1 VRTIGLL
8 GGMSWESTALYYQLL
23 NEGAATR
30 LGGLHSAPIVLH
42 SVDFAPIEQMQVV
55 GRWEEAGRILADAA
69 QGLVSAGAEL
79 VALATNTMH
88 KVSAPIEAAIG
99 VPFVHLIDATAAALT
114 HDGLSRVG
122 LLATGFTMEDGF
134 YAERMRQHGIDILV
148 PDPDDRAEVHR
159 VIYEELCVGS
169 IKDSSRDRYLDVARR
184 LEDSGA
190 RGLVLGCTEI
200 DLLLRP
206 GDTTLRQYPTTAIHV
221 QAILDAAA

>member
-42 SVDFAPIEQMQVV
+42 SVDFAPIEQMQVA
-55 GRWEEAGRILADAA
+55 GRWDEAGSILADAA

-88 KVSAPIEAAIG
+88 KVSAPIEAAIE
-99 VPFVHLIDATAAALT
+99 VPFVHLIDATATALT

-122 LLATGFTMEDGF
+122 ILATGFTMEDGF
-134 YAERMRQHGIDILV
+134 YAERMRQHGIDVLV

-159 VIYEELCVGS
+159 VIYEELCLGLMR
-169 IKDSSRDRYLDVARR
+169 DSSRDRCLDVARR

-190 RGLVLGCTEI
+190 QGLVLGCTEI
-200 DLLLRP
+200 ELLLRP

-221 QAILDAAA
+221 DAILDAAA

>member
-42 SVDFAPIEQMQVV
+42 SVDFAPIEQMQVA
-55 GRWEEAGRILADAA
+55 GRWEDAGRILADAA

-99 VPFVHLIDATAAALT
+99 VPFVHLIDATATALT

-134 YAERMRQHGIDILV
+134 YAERMRQHGIDVLV

-159 VIYEELCVGS
+159 VIYEELCLGS

-190 RGLVLGCTEI
+190 QGLVLGCTEI
-200 DLLLRP
+200 ELLLRP

-221 QAILDAAA
+221 DAILDAAE

>member
-1 VRTIGLL
+1 MRTIGLL

-42 SVDFAPIEQMQVV
+42 SVDFAPIEQMQVA
-55 GRWEEAGRILADAA
+55 GRWDEAGRILADAA

-88 KVSAPIEAAIG
+88 KVSAPIEAAIE
-99 VPFVHLIDATAAALT
+99 VPFVHLIDATATALT

-134 YAERMRQHGIDILV
+134 YAERMRQHGIDVLV

-159 VIYEELCVGS
+159 VIYEELCLGS

-190 RGLVLGCTEI
+190 QGLVLGCTEI
-200 DLLLRP
+200 ELLLRP

-221 QAILDAAA
+221 DAILDAAA